1 MKRTYSLFPAV
12 RILAS
17 GVGQMGSDSHQIR
30 RAKKGGALSFPKA
43 NSARLDDQKVAAKL
57 LDGDSP
63 KRDSQRLIQLFGS
76 SFVRKTRD
84 HNPRMGADR
93 ESKDVAE
100 AEIGG
105 ENNQARAFA

>member
-1 MKRTYSLFPAV
+1 M